1 MYKQPPRE
9 IPDVEGITQSLN
21 VGRLELVGLA
31 SGIARSRNIKAT
43 SALFL
48 LQSGEVTVEQAREM
62 LVEKFQTKK
71 IEEPKTTPKEDDT
84 TTQS

>member
-31 SGIARSRNIKAT
+31 SGIARSRNIKPT

-48 LQSGEVTVEQAREM
+48 LQSGEITVEQAREM
-62 LVEKFQTKK
+62 LVEKFQKKK
-71 IEEPKTTPKEDDT
+71 IQPKSAPKEDDT
-84 TTQS
+84 PTQS